1 MSASPFL
8 TSPALTHDEFDA
20 LVRRA
25 IFDCCKWDPQ
35 LEDSPSLHDAP
46 IVLTEEAW
54 SELGRMSEALAREI
68 LAAEQELVDRPE
80 LHGALALPRAMRRIL
95 ADRAQRPSAGAARVA
110 RFDFHWTSDG
120 WRISEANTD
129 VPGGVNEAS
138 GLPAL
143 IADHVPNARSAGDV
157 GAAYVDAL
165 VGGTDGVT
173 RVALVHA
180 TAYTDDHQ
188 VMEYLARRL
197 SQRGVVPVLVSPAE
211 VFWRDGHAHVSHDGS
226 LARIDRIV
234 RFFPAEWLPNL
245 ARRTGWRHFVRGGST
260 VQSNPATALL
270 TQSKRLPLVWDRL
283 TTPMPTWRALLPET
297 RDARDAAWQS
307 SDDWVVKPAMGRVGE
322 LIGIRGVTDE
332 RVWKQ
337 IRRNVRWWPSHWIAQ
352 RRFDAVPVRLGD
364 AMAFPCVGIYTV
376 DGRTVGAYGR
386 VALKPLTDWRARD
399 AAVLVA
405 SAPLIEQRTQ
415 GLRMMQLA

>member
-1 MSASPFL
+1 MRASPFL
-8 TSPALTHDEFDA
+8 PSPALNRENFDT

-35 LEDSPSLHDAP
+35 LEDSPALHNAP
-46 IVLTEEAW
+46 IVLTDEAW
-54 SELGRMSEALAREI
+54 AELGRMSEALSREI
-68 LAAEQELVDRPE
+68 LAAEHELADRPE
-80 LHGALALPRAMRRIL
+80 LHRALALPGAVRRVL
-95 ADRAQRPSAGAARVA
+95 ADRARRPSAGAARLV

-157 GAAYVDAL
+157 GAAYVNAL
-165 VGGTDGVT
+165 VGGADRVM

-211 VFWRDGHAHVSHDGS
+211 IVWRESRAHVSHDGA
-226 LARIDRIV
+226 LVPIDRIV
-234 RFFPAEWLPNL
+234 RFFPGEWLPNL

-260 VQSNPATALL
+260 GQSNPATALL
-270 TQSKRLPLVWDRL
+270 TQSKRLPLVWDLL

-297 RDARDAAWQS
+297 RDVRDAPWQS
-307 SDDWVVKPAMGRVGE
+307 SEDWIVKPAMGRVGE
-322 LIGIRGVTDE
+322 LIGIRGVTDD

-337 IRRNVRWWPSHWIAQ
+337 IRRGVRWWPSHWIAQ
-352 RRFDAVPVRLGD
+352 RRFDAIPVRVGD
-364 AMAFPCVGIYTV
+364 AIAFPCVGVYTV
-376 DGRTVGAYGR
+376 DGSAVGAYGR
-386 VALKPLTDWRARD
+386 VALRPLTDWRARD

-405 SAPLIEQRTQ
+405 AAPRIEREKHEH
-415 GLRMMQLA
+415 RMGQLT